1 VVTHVS
7 DSPQRTQAIAA
18 ELASKLRSGD
28 CIALDGQLGAGK
40 TQFVR
45 GLVGALGG
53 DISQVSSPTYVLL
66 NIYSTP
72 RLTIYHLDA
81 YRVGGADDLE
91 AIGFSELLEQGG
103 IVIVEWAERVR
114 GLLPENCLRIQIDV
128 IGEHSREIHIHI

>member
-1 VVTHVS
+1 MVTLTS
-7 DSPQRTQAIAA
+7 DSPERTQEIAA
-18 ELASKLRSGD
+18 EFATKLRGGD
-28 CIALDGQLGAGK
+28 CIALDGELGAGK
-40 TQFVR
+40 TQLVR

-53 DISQVSSPTYVLL
+53 DVSQVSSPTFVLL

-91 AIGFSELLEQGG
+91 AIGFSELLDQGG

-114 GLLPENCLRIQIDV
+114 ALLPDHCIRIQIDV
-128 IGEHSREIHIHI
+128 IGEHSREIHFHV

>member
-1 VVTHVS
+1 
-7 DSPQRTQAIAA
+7 
-18 ELASKLRSGD
+18 
-28 CIALDGQLGAGK
+28 
-40 TQFVR
+40 
-45 GLVGALGG
+45 
-53 DISQVSSPTYVLL
+53 VLL